1 MSTESRQARRW
12 RERRTATRWPTTPF
26 VLLGRMEDPGGAG
39 AWAITGWR
47 RRTRVMPP
55 PACSKPG
62 WRDAYR
68 RTGSTGHSRPVRIR
82 WESRWSGSLDQMPG
96 DPGATSGGRVM
107 KPGPFAES
115 TGEVDATGTASACLG
130 DEAIAT
136 WTRDDILAELR
147 ATATLLGSGDTRISI
162 AS

>member
-62 WRDAYR
+62 WHDVTDGPAARDTRAL
-68 RTGSTGHSRPVRIR
+68 SEV
-82 WESRWSGSLDQMPG
+82 
-96 DPGATSGGRVM
+96 GGRAAGLALSISCQVTQAQRQE
-107 KPGPFAES
+107 GES
-115 TGEVDATGTASACLG
+115 
-130 DEAIAT
+130 
-136 WTRDDILAELR
+136 
-147 ATATLLGSGDTRISI
+147 
-162 AS
+162 